1 MVVSDNIK
9 LLFTYVTALLII
21 VGGGLMLY
29 AIRLDDPANTNSA
42 NLSLLLAG
50 FIGAAITFTFGRETA
65 TQATRASQSSNAAG
79 VASQNGD
86 RADAVE
92 AAARKHGA

>member
-1 MVVSDNIK
+1 MIVSDNIK
-9 LLFTYVTALLII
+9 LLFTYLIALLVIL
-21 VGGGLMLY
+21 GGGLMLY
-29 AIRLDDPANTNSA
+29 AIRLDPPDSNSA
-42 NLSLLLAG
+42 NISLLLAG

-86 RADAVE
+86 RAEEVT
-92 AAARKHGA
+92 AAAHKHGT

>member
-9 LLFTYVTALLII
+9 LVFTYLTALIVI

-29 AIRLDDPANTNSA
+29 GIRLDPPDSNSS
-42 NLSLLLAG
+42 NISLLLAG